1 MTTVVVDTGGLI
13 SAVNE
18 RSSLH
23 RETREVLDRPQEN
36 ARLVFSPF
44 VLAEIDYLL
53 SEREGRP
60 DVALEVL
67 RDVVRGGY
75 HLEPFDSENLDRAAD
90 LVERYAD
97 QNIGLADAANVVLA
111 ERHDTLNI
119 LTTDERHFRV
129 LSGPGG
135 KPFRLLPVDTD

>member
-1 MTTVVVDTGGLI
+1 MIRVVVDAGGLI

-23 RETREVLDRPQEN
+23 RETREVLDRLREEN
-36 ARLVFSPF
+36 ARLVVSPF

-67 RDVVRGGY
+67 RDVARGGY
-75 HLEPFDSENLDRAAD
+75 HLKPFGSEDLDR
-90 LVERYAD
+90 AD

-129 LSGPGG
+129 LSSPGG
-135 KPFRLLPVDTD
+135 NPFRLLPADKDS